1 MAFVGGFVGSGA
13 VGLWGI
19 LAPLGAL
26 VFNGARAGVR
36 WFVAFVAVFLVSG
49 HRGRAGRQRRST
61 FPAWF
66 ASTMIA
72 LNVTVAGAVVFGLLA
87 QFVRQREE
95 ALAALRVEQDRA
107 ESLLLNILP
116 RSIADK
122 LKADT
127 ATIADQFAAAS
138 ILFADVVDFTPLSD
152 RLQPAEVVGILDH
165 LFTHFDLLA
174 DRYGVEKIKTIGDC
188 YMVAAG
194 VPTPRA
200 DHARVMALM
209 ALDMRDAMRSQ
220 DAVGHLGLEIRI
232 GINSGPVVAGVIGRK
247 RFLYDLWGDAV
258 NTASRMESQGTPGQ
272 IQVTRATYELLKDE
286 FELEPRGTVPIKGKG
301 DVETWYL
308 VGRSDDHEADRI
320 DDADPGRRV
329 PGSRRP
335 RRGPARRVRARRM
348 DGVARRRG
356 DVAVPARWFERADA
370 LLLGR
375 KTWEIWETVLAAPRR
390 RRSGLPR
397 HQRPAQVRAV
407 DHAQGPDL
415 AEHPRHR
422 RRRRGGRSAS
432 SRRSPGASSRSTAAA
447 SCSAGCSSA
456 TSSTSSTCGS
466 PRSWS
471 ATGFGSSRS
480 MARRTTWS
488 WSSRARCRPA

>member
-1 MAFVGGFVGSGA
+1 MDAFVRFAQPWLDRAARIGADPHDSDEVRLRKALLVLVCVLILPISLVWGAIYLALGARAGLIAWLYLVVSVAAIVIFSRTRETERLLRIELLNILLAPTVSMAFVGGFVASGG

-26 VFNGARAGVR
+26 VFAGARAGVR
-36 WFVAFVAVFLVSG
+36 WFVAFVVVFLVSG
-49 HRGRAGRQRRST
+49 LVGELDGGGRST
-61 FPAWF
+61 LPTWF
-66 ASTMIA
+66 ESTMIA

-87 QFVRQREE
+87 QFVRQRED
-95 ALAALRVEQDRA
+95 ALAAMRVEQDRA

-138 ILFADVVDFTPLSD
+138 ILFADVVDFTPLSE

-174 DRYGVEKIKTIGDC
+174 ERYEVEKIKTIGDC

-200 DHARVMALM
+200 DHARVMAQM
-209 ALDMRDAMRSQ
+209 ALDMRDAMHAQ

-258 NTASRMESQGTPGQ
+258 NMASRMESHGTSGQ

-308 VGRSDDHEADRI
+308 A
-320 DDADPGRRV
+320 GRR
-329 PGSRRP
+329 
-335 RRGPARRVRARRM
+335 
-348 DGVARRRG
+348 
-356 DVAVPARWFERADA
+356 
-370 LLLGR
+370 
-375 KTWEIWETVLAAPRR
+375 
-390 RRSGLPR
+390 
-397 HQRPAQVRAV
+397 
-407 DHAQGPDL
+407 
-415 AEHPRHR
+415 
-422 RRRRGGRSAS
+422 
-432 SRRSPGASSRSTAAA
+432 PGAAA
-447 SCSAGCSSA
+447 
-456 TSSTSSTCGS
+456 
-466 PRSWS
+466 
-471 ATGFGSSRS
+471 
-480 MARRTTWS
+480 
-488 WSSRARCRPA
+488 